1 MPLPLTRIFDHPAL
15 QAAAPV
21 LRAGSSAAGSAQV
34 RWVHSSEVLDIAPL
48 LRGGEL
54 LLTGGTA
61 LAHTEPQQRRHYVT
75 ELAERGVAALAIET
89 GGPLPALPADVVRAA
104 DEAGLPLIELRAV
117 VPFVGVA
124 EAINSLLVN
133 ESVAVLQR
141 ADTLSHTMAAEL
153 AHGGGLDELLGLLAA
168 DVPAAASLIDPS
180 GEIFASSA
188 PPAPAAE
195 GDGREGDGDEGT
207 TPARTLDFDVSVR
220 GIVTATL
227 RLELGPDGDATLAR
241 VVAERAVDIL
251 SLALLKRQ
259 QPSLRE
265 VAGAELLRAV
275 IGGAHGER
283 LLQLCGAAGIDP
295 KRPVVVVAGRMLDA
309 SLRAG
314 AVEQLL
320 RRRARHVVTYVSHH
334 ELVALVSLPESGTST
349 SRAELLAELSEA
361 PAGSALACAVG
372 PVAPGIGLAARSLSE
387 AQLTFDLARGGLKP
401 GAVLDA
407 EALALER
414 LAARQLSETAV
425 RNFVQEQ
432 VSELLEHDATKGSR
446 LAETLDVWL
455 ASGCNTAESAR
466 TLHLER
472 QSMHN
477 RLQRI
482 FELVG
487 GDPRGT
493 ERLAGLHMAVRLGRR
508 GSYGPTWR
516 ST

>member
-21 LRAGSSAAGSAQV
+21 LRAGSSAARSAQV

-89 GGPLPALPADVVRAA
+89 GGPLPTLPADVVRAA

-180 GEIFASSA
+180 GEVFASSTPLA
-188 PPAPAAE
+188 PE
-195 GDGREGDGDEGT
+195 REGREGDGHEST
-207 TPARTLDFDVSVR
+207 TPARSLDFDVSVR
-220 GIVTATL
+220 GLVTATL
-227 RLELGPDGDATLAR
+227 RLELGPNGDAALAR

-295 KRPVVVVAGRMLDA
+295 KRPVVVVAGRMLGA

-334 ELVALVSLPESGTST
+334 ELVALVSLPESGTSA

-361 PAGSALACAVG
+361 PADSALVCALG

-387 AQLTFDLARGGLKP
+387 AQLTFDLARGELKP

-455 ASGCNTAESAR
+455 TSGCNTAESAR

-482 FELVG
+482 FELIG